1 MSQLQHTDD
10 KRAEGLDW
18 IIADSL
24 RFVEPLLSAILLAY
38 AAATPFLYAGS
49 IWAFLAPVTAVCSA
63 ATLYYVGSLAKAGE
77 LNSNQTETR
86 ASLCVGIG
94 LFNAALP
101 LYAGFPDA
109 LAGCGVAAVAAGFLL
124 LTPTRF
130 AVGVGVWAGVV
141 VPLALALP
149 DAMRS
154 AAVIGGWALLA
165 ALIYAVRFSTFRRVT
180 EQHARELAV
189 VRAGIAETESPL
201 NEKPTTHVEVHQQSA
216 TDLEKWGETEAL
228 WSWDLT
234 EDLVSFSPR
243 WVSMLGYAESEVN
256 GPPDVWFN
264 LIHPHELGTVIEE
277 MAAHLDGRKP
287 AFECEHRIRQK
298 DGVYCWV
305 LTRGRVI
312 RDPHGTAIRVVG
324 SQLNLRRLKAFES
337 KLLHDATHDRLTG
350 LPNRQ
355 SLMNRLREASEQS
368 ERTPDFSFA
377 LLFLDLDGFKEI
389 NDSLGHLAG
398 DRLLATVGE
407 RLRSVCRPDETA
419 ARLGGDEF
427 VVLLRNIRDES
438 DAASRAQLIQEV
450 LRKPIR
456 LRKQEIVTCASVGI
470 AVSSRQFHKAE
481 EMLRNADIAMYHA
494 KSEGK
499 GKVQVFD
506 ADMRKRASRA
516 WNLRNDL
523 RFAIDRDQLRL
534 VYQPFISLEGG
545 QISGAEALVRWQRGD
560 ELVSPAE
567 FVPLAEEQG
576 TIWEIGEWVLREACR
591 QNRAW
596 QDAGLRPVKIS
607 VNLSA
612 RQLSRDEFSPTLRQI
627 LDETR
632 LDPRWLQLELIET
645 ALMGSLDATPAS
657 LHSLFYLGIQTAID
671 DFGTGYSSLDY
682 LRRLQFDTLKI
693 DKSFIDDVSN
703 DSKSAA
709 LARSMISMA
718 HSLELMVVAEGVE
731 SPDQLQFLVDSGCD
745 HLQGYLASKP
755 VDAEDFRQML
765 EQDRFLLRGAGVAM
779 KGQDRTS
786 QDLSSLARRGD
797 LIGSPAQQRRVR
809 PVSTPTLPRIHEPR
823 TQVTGA
829 ESLVAS

>member
-1 MSQLQHTDD
+1 MSQSQHTEG
-10 KRAEGLDW
+10 RPAEGLDW
-18 IIADSL
+18 ITADSL
-24 RFVEPLLSAILLAY
+24 RFVEPALSVLLLAY
-38 AAATPFLYAGS
+38 GAVSLLLYEGS
-49 IWAFLAPVTAVCSA
+49 VLAYLAPVAAVCSA
-63 ATLYYVGSLAKAGE
+63 AALYYVGNLAKAE
-77 LNSNQTETR
+77 EFRNDQAEAR
-86 ASLCVGIG
+86 ASLGVGIG

-101 LYAGFPDA
+101 LYAGFSEA
-109 LAGCGVAAVAAGFLL
+109 LIGCGAVALMAGFLL
-124 LTPTRF
+124 LTPSRF
-130 AVGVGVWAGVV
+130 ATAMVVWAGVV
-141 VPLALALP
+141 LG
-149 DAMRS
+149 
-154 AAVIGGWALLA
+154 AVLGQPSTLKWGMVIAGWALLA
-165 ALIYAVRFSTFRRVT
+165 ALVYGVRFLTYRRAR
-180 EQHARELAV
+180 EQHTRELDTAL
-189 VRAGIAETESPL
+189 AAQAEVDAQAIEEES
-201 NEKPTTHVEVHQQSA
+201 KPAEAQQQSA

-228 WSWDLT
+228 WSWNLT
-234 EDLVSFSPR
+234 DDIVSFSPR
-243 WVSMLGYAESEVN
+243 WAGMLGYSEGEVN

-264 LIHPHELGTVIEE
+264 LIHPHELGQVTEE
-277 MAAHLDGRKP
+277 MAAHLDGRKA

-305 LTRGRVI
+305 LSRGRAI
-312 RDPHGTAIRVVG
+312 RDPHGEPIRVVG

-355 SLMNRLREASEQS
+355 NLMSRLREASHQS
-368 ERTPDFSFA
+368 ERSPDFRFA
-377 LLFLDLDGFKEI
+377 LLFLDLDGFKEV

-407 RLRSVCRPDETA
+407 RLKSVCRADETA

-438 DAASRAQLIQEV
+438 DAASRAQLIQDV
-450 LRKPIR
+450 LRKPIP

-470 AVSSRQFHKAE
+470 AISSRQFHKAE

-523 RFAIDRDQLRL
+523 RFAIDRNQLCL

-545 QISGAEALVRWQRGD
+545 QISGAEALVRWRRGD

-612 RQLSRDEFSPTLRQI
+612 RQLSRDEFSATLKEI
-627 LDETR
+627 LAQTR
-632 LDPRWLQLELIET
+632 LDACWLQLELTET

-657 LHSLFYLGIQTAID
+657 LHSLFCLGIQTAID

-682 LRRLQFDTLKI
+682 LRRLQFNTLKI

-703 DSKSAA
+703 DSRSAA
-709 LARSMISMA
+709 LAQSMISMA
-718 HSLELMVVAEGVE
+718 HSLELKVVAEGVE
-731 SPDQLQFLVDSGCD
+731 SADQLQFLVDAGCD
-745 HLQGYLASKP
+745 HLQGYLASRP
-755 VDAEDFRQML
+755 VEADDFRHML
-765 EQDRFLLRGAGVAM
+765 EEDMFLLRGAGVDM
-779 KGQDRTS
+779 KPPERTA
-786 QDLSSLARRGD
+786 QDLSSLARRAK
-797 LIGSPAQQRRVR
+797 LIGSPRRQRRTR
-809 PVSTPTLPRIHEPR
+809 RSNTPTPPRI
-823 TQVTGA
+823 
-829 ESLVAS
+829 